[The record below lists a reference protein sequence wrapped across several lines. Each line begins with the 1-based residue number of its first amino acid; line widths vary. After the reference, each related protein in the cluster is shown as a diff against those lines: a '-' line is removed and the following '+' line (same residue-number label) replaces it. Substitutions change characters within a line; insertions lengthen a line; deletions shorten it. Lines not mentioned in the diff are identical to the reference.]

1 MKGSICR
8 KVSYGLIS
16 VLVLLIG
23 GCVQYGLAV
32 LNTKVKD
39 GGTKMFFKIFN
50 PLFVVLWS
58 EVLMALIIALTEKE
72 RN

>member
-1 MKGSICR
+1 
-8 KVSYGLIS
+8 
-16 VLVLLIG
+16 
-23 GCVQYGLAV
+23 VQYGLAV
-32 LNTKVKD
+32 LNTKVTD